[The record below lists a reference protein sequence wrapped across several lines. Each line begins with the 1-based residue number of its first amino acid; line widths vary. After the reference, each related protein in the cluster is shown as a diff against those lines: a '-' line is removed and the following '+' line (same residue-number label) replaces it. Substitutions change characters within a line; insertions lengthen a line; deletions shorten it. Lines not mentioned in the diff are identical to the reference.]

1 MVNDWFNE
9 TVQKQNSRLPIIQ
22 HLNNLI
28 QENNAFLK
36 DALPKITKVSLLV
49 LLVSFTLLTSS
60 CRPARNQDAAPSST
74 APIYSPIPL
83 GTEGSLAITPEI
95 LDTSTPVPSNAVM
108 VLPTSTVKSLP
119 TIPPYSS
126 TPDLFHDLSISYLG
140 TRSYGGGEI
149 QVHEILGEE
158 IGFTRYLFSYPSD
171 GLAIFGFLNIPKQGV
186 PPFPVVVALHGYID
200 PAIYRTL
207 DYTTPY
213 ADILAEAGYMVF
225 HPNLRGYAPSQDGP
239 NLFRVGMAV
248 DVMNL
253 IALIKEQ
260 GGMAG
265 PLDAARPYGFG
276 LWGHSMG
283 GGIALRV
290 ATLSSDI
297 RAAVLYGAMS
307 GDEKRNFEAIAG
319 WSDYRRGLDELV
331 VPEYELHRISPIYYL
346 DRVSAKISIH
356 HGEQDQLVPLDWSL
370 ELYHQLSDLGKDVE
384 CVTYPNQLHTF
395 NAFGRELFMQRVI
408 EVFRQELD

>member
-1 MVNDWFNE
+1 LVEEVM
-9 TVQKQNSRLPIIQ
+9 QKNNSRLPNNQ
-22 HLNNLI
+22 HLNNSI
-28 QENNAFLK
+28 QEKNSFYE
-36 DALPKITKVSLLV
+36 DAQTVVTKVSLLV

-60 CRPARNQDAAPSST
+60 CRPVRNQNAATSSAAP
-74 APIYSPIPL
+74 INSPIPL
-83 GTEGSLAITPEI
+83 GTAESFAITPEI
-95 LDTSTPVPSNAVM
+95 RETSTPVLSDPIL
-108 VLPTSTVKSLP
+108 VLPTSTVTSLP
-119 TIPPYSS
+119 TFPPYTS
-126 TPDLFHDLSISYLG
+126 TPDLYHDLSISYLG

-158 IGFTRYLFSYPSD
+158 VGFTRYLFSYPSD
-171 GLAIFGFLNIPKQGV
+171 GLAIYGFMNIPKQGV

-200 PAIYRTL
+200 PAVYRTL

-225 HPNLRGYAPSQDGP
+225 HPNLRGYAPSEDGP

-248 DVMNL
+248 DVLNL
-253 IALIKEQ
+253 IELIKEQ
-260 GGMAG
+260 GGTYG
-265 PLDAARPYGFG
+265 PLEAARPYGFG

-283 GGIALRV
+283 GGIVLRV
-290 ATLSSDI
+290 ATLSPDI

-319 WSDYRRGLDELV
+319 WSDYQRGLDELMI
-331 VPEYELHRISPIYYL
+331 PEYELHRISPIYFL

-356 HGEQDQLVPLDWSL
+356 HGEQDQLVPLEWSL
-370 ELYHQLSDLGKDVE
+370 ELYHQLSAMGKDVE

-408 EVFRQELD
+408 EVFGQELD

>member
-1 MVNDWFNE
+1 LVEEVM
-9 TVQKQNSRLPIIQ
+9 QKNKSRLPITR

-28 QENNAFLK
+28 QENNAFYK
-36 DALPKITKVSLLV
+36 DAQTIVTKVSLLV
-49 LLVSFTLLTSS
+49 LLVGFILLTSS
-60 CRPARNQDAAPSST
+60 CRPARNPYGAISSAAPV
-74 APIYSPIPL
+74 YSPIPV
-83 GTEGSLAITPEI
+83 GTEGSLAISPEI
-95 LDTSTPVPSNAVM
+95 LDTSTPELSNPVL
-108 VLPTSTVKSLP
+108 VLPTSTVTSLP
-119 TIPPYSS
+119 TFPPYTS
-126 TPDLFHDLSISYLG
+126 TPDPYHDLSISYLG

-158 IGFTRYLFSYPSD
+158 SGFTRYLFSYPSD
-171 GLAIFGFLNIPKQGV
+171 GLAIYGFLNIPKQGV

-200 PAIYRTL
+200 PAVYRTL

-213 ADILAEAGYMVF
+213 ADILADAGYMVF
-225 HPNLRGYAPSQDGP
+225 HPNLRGYAPSEDGP

-248 DVMNL
+248 DVLNL

-260 GGMAG
+260 GGTIG
-265 PLDAARPYGFG
+265 PLEAARPYGFG

-290 ATLSSDI
+290 TTLSPDI

-319 WSDYRRGLDELV
+319 WSDYQRGLDELM
-331 VPEYELHRISPIYYL
+331 VPEYELQRISTIYFL

-356 HGEQDQLVPLDWSL
+356 HGEQDQLVPLEWSL
-370 ELYHQLSDLGKDVE
+370 ELYHQLSALGKEVE

-395 NAFGRELFMQRVI
+395 NAMGRELFMQRVI
-408 EVFRQELD
+408 EVFGQELE